1 MKRKII
7 ASILATTILATCA
20 FTAVACSK
28 DEDKPNNEANVG
40 FEQTMVGGG
49 MQIGESKGN
58 GIQLMSTTLLASEYS
73 DYGVAATAESAYTLS
88 ATITP
93 SDAANH
99 GVDWTLSWSN
109 PSSSWAS
116 GKTVTDYVTV
126 VPASSG
132 AKTATVSCLQPF
144 GTQVVI
150 TATSQDNPK
159 VKANCTVDYAQKVTG
174 VTLNFGNVPINLGG
188 ETYIK
193 YEVSSAVNGDG
204 GEITADI
211 QTSEVYTISESFT
224 KMVDL
229 NYVGTGSSSVYFSL
243 ATGHPT
249 GMDFMNRSEI
259 TNWYGEEVY
268 FDYNHDICNWF
279 IMTRAGDIMFDELTT
294 AEIIEEF
301 EGVTESTMYQITFT
315 ITGTHSNYSY
325 SSVMKCN
332 GYKNSTPVNA
342 LALSSTGYVF

>member
-116 GKTVTDYVTV
+116 G
-126 VPASSG
+126 
-132 AKTATVSCLQPF
+132 F
-144 GTQVVI
+144 GFSAGFSAAGSAPSRI
-150 TATSQDNPK
+150 
-159 VKANCTVDYAQKVTG
+159 TG
-174 VTLNFGNVPINLGG
+174 VPGFAQGQ
-188 ETYIK
+188 
-193 YEVSSAVNGDG
+193 SR
-204 GEITADI
+204 
-211 QTSEVYTISESFT
+211 TSTHSLP
-224 KMVDL
+224 D
-229 NYVGTGSSSVYFSL
+229 SSV
-243 ATGHPT
+243 
-249 GMDFMNRSEI
+249 
-259 TNWYGEEVY
+259 
-268 FDYNHDICNWF
+268 
-279 IMTRAGDIMFDELTT
+279 
-294 AEIIEEF
+294 
-301 EGVTESTMYQITFT
+301 
-315 ITGTHSNYSY
+315 
-325 SSVMKCN
+325 
-332 GYKNSTPVNA
+332 
-342 LALSSTGYVF
+342 